1 MLGTILMWIVACAAP
16 TPLRR
21 NLNPSSP
28 LSPWPSGRATSEI
41 PSASA
46 TSQPFKVKGE
56 RGSGAPF
63 SRFTETRFYAAADRA
78 AEHRSGPGPRATDG
92 QADSG
97 SHGGGTC
104 AAAATPVG
112 KVAKKKDRKIRTRTT
127 DSGSSS
133 SSLSLSPPSLP
144 LFSHSTLFSMEFW
157 RLLYFSTVAAVVNET
172 IAMLGNTAPSLCL
185 KCNARSIQCAHAL
198 TT

>member
-1 MLGTILMWIVACAAP
+1 MWIVACAAP

-133 SSLSLSPPSLP
+133 SSLSLSPLP
-144 LFSHSTLFSMEFW
+144 FRFSPIQLCFQWNFGACSTFPLLLRWSMRQLQCWATLPPHS
-157 RLLYFSTVAAVVNET
+157 V
-172 IAMLGNTAPSLCL
+172 
-185 KCNARSIQCAHAL
+185 
-198 TT
+198 